1 MRSRLECRCR
11 LSPRL
16 SRSMTATGRRGC
28 RRICCRR
35 SATSLARIRTSA
47 STSRGASSS
56 IRTGLGA
63 VDGSLRQLITLNFF
77 CVIEGR
83 AGSAMLLALFVV
95 IERALASDQHMAIAW
110 VLAKEGGHCLP
121 DRVAQG
127 LSDSG
132 GRGALEV
139 RLSAEEVVRLE
150 AAVPAEKIA
159 GSRYDKD
166 QMAMLDSE
174 K

>member
-95 IERALASDQHMAIAW
+95 IEKALASDQHMAIAW

-132 GRGALEV
+132 GSGRSRGAALC
-139 RLSAEEVVRLE
+139 RGGRQTGGGG
-150 AAVPAEKIA
+150 A
-159 GSRYDKD
+159 GGEDCRKQIRQGPDGYVG
-166 QMAMLDSE
+166 
-174 K
+174 